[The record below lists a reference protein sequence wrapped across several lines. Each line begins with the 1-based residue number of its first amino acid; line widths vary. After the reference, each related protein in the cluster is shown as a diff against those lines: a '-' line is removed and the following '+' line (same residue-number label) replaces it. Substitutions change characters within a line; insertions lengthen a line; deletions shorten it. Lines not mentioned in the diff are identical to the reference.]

1 MKYEINIPNKEFY
14 TYEDYAKLPEGA
26 PYQLIGGKL
35 IMTPSPTP
43 SHQYI
48 STRIEKKLIDF
59 VEERDLGLVFYAP
72 LDVYLEEKETYQPDI
87 IYISKET
94 FCFQNVTLTFVKE

>member
-1 MKYEINIPNKEFY
+1 MSLPVREIELFQKEVY
-14 TYEDYAKLPEGA
+14 SYEDYAALPEGA

-35 IMTPSPTP
+35 VMTPSPTA

-48 STRIEKKLIDF
+48 SARIGERLIDF
-59 VEERDLGLVFYAP
+59 VEGMGLGIVLYAP

-87 IYISKET
+87 IYISG
-94 FCFQNVTLTFVKE
+94 